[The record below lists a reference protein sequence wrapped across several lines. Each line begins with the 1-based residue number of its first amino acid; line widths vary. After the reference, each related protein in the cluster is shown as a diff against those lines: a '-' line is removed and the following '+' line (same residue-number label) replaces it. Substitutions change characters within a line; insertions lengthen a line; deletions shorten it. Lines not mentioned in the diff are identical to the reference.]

1 MKKNEQYKGENES
14 LIEFNK
20 RIVIERDGKPY
31 LIRRTLLTIWK
42 LISFKYHTILQSDDV
57 CSHDHPW
64 PFITIILKGGYYEWT
79 PVEQEDSG
87 KYVKNRVGVDGVLEI
102 CHWHGAGSI
111 MYRPAKW
118 RHQLELKELTH
129 QVFESNGNLTVNE
142 ISPIVVPAKTFVITF
157 RVLRDWGFFTRNGW
171 VFWKNYDKA
180 KHC

>member
-1 MKKNEQYKGENES
+1 MKKNEEYKGENES
-14 LIEFNK
+14 LFEFNK
-20 RIVIERDGKPY
+20 RIVIERDGQPY

-64 PFITIILKGGYYEWT
+64 PFLTIILKGGYNEWT
-79 PVEQEDSG
+79 PVEQEDG
-87 KYVKNRVGVDGVLEI
+87 GRYVKNRVGVDRVLEI

-118 RHQLELKELTH
+118 RHQLELIEK
-129 QVFESNGNLTVNE
+129 NGKPVH
-142 ISPIVVPAKTFVITF
+142 AKTFVITF
-157 RVLRDWGFFTRNGW
+157 KVLRDWGFFTKNGW